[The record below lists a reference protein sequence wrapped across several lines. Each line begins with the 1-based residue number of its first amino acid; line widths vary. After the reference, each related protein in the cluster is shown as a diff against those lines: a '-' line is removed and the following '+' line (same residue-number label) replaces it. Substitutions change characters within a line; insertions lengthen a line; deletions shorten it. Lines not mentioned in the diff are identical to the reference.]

1 MIDLSVDRPYH
12 PDALCECGD
21 AECLGPADA
30 VIPVVEAL
38 AASLPQLQSPILKL
52 IKERN
57 EARRLAVA
65 MVNATNVNMLK
76 QSVAMEKA
84 FTDIC
89 KSQSKWDKRSYEEVP
104 Q

>member
-1 MIDLSVDRPYH
+1 
-12 PDALCECGD
+12 
-21 AECLGPADA
+21 
-30 VIPVVEAL
+30 
-38 AASLPQLQSPILKL
+38 
-52 IKERN
+52 
-57 EARRLAVA
+57 
-65 MVNATNVNMLK
+65 MLK